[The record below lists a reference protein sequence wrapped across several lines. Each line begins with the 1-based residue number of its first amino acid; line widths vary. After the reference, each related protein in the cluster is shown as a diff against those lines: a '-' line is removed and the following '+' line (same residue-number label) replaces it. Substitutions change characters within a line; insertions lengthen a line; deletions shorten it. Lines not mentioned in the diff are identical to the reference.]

1 MVLNLEERLTE
12 SLKIDIRNSLESKGY
27 FLLRNFYAREK
38 IEFIKL
44 YLTKVMQGSLPNYQ
58 LLQKNCG
65 NFFRINFDDE
75 RSTVLTKSVQF
86 NFFPWNQDFCDIFE
100 HFGSLFDVRDR
111 INKIMSPDM
120 LAPIET
126 NPSELITRLAV
137 QFYPIGGGH
146 LQAHSDP
153 VGSHQI
159 IIANVVMS
167 EHGKDFTDGGLFVKQ
182 SLRSNKVYP
191 ERDAAMGDVIL
202 FKANMVHGVDAID
215 PRANFEPLKG
225 CGRWMLLSAITK
237 PSGSTTIEDSKTY
250 D

>member
-1 MVLNLEERLTE
+1 
-12 SLKIDIRNSLESKGY
+12 
-27 FLLRNFYAREK
+27 
-38 IEFIKL
+38 
-44 YLTKVMQGSLPNYQ
+44 MQGSLPNYQ
-58 LLQKNCG
+58 PLQKNCG
-65 NFFRINFDDE
+65 NFFRINFDDQ

-100 HFGSLFDVRDR
+100 TFGSLFDLRDH
-111 INKIMSPDM
+111 INKMMSQEA

-137 QFYPIGGGH
+137 QFYPAGGGY

-153 VGSHQI
+153 VGSHQM

-182 SLRSNKVYP
+182 SPQSEKVYP
-191 ERDAAMGDVIL
+191 ELDAAIGDVIL
-202 FKANMVHGVDAID
+202 FKASMVHGVDAID
-215 PRANFEPLKG
+215 RQANFEPLNG
-225 CGRWMLLSAITK
+225 RGRWMLLSAITK